1 VRCRIWPGTWW
12 IGNAMTAA
20 ELIAR
25 LSELDPGTVVIVT
38 DPVQWLSCHME
49 LADVGP
55 WAVSACHFVPEDC
68 GTVAPGRMDAGHRY

>member
-12 IGNAMTAA
+12 IGSAMTAA

-55 WAVSACHFVPEDC
+55 WAVLIKSTGRIITEEDIS
-68 GTVAPGRMDAGHRY
+68 

>member
-1 VRCRIWPGTWW
+1 
-12 IGNAMTAA
+12 MTAA

-55 WAVSACHFVPEDC
+55 WAVLIKSTGRIITEEDIS
-68 GTVAPGRMDAGHRY
+68 